1 MTRGRFITF
10 EGIEGAGKSSL
21 LRAVAAALA
30 APDSALGNART
41 RRTIVCTREPGG
53 TPLAEDIRALVL
65 ARRESGMPPATE
77 LLLMFAA
84 RSAHVS
90 QLIEPALARGDWVLC
105 DRFTDASRAYQ
116 GGGRGVDSGTIENLA
131 RMAHPG
137 LSPDL
142 TMLLDLPPEIGLQRV
157 RGRGDAGDRFEDEAL
172 GFFTRVRAAY
182 LELAM
187 REPRRIHV
195 LDATQ
200 SPAALLDQALSLVQA
215 L

>member
-1 MTRGRFITF
+1 VTRGRFITF

-21 LRAVAAALA
+21 SRALAAALA
-30 APDSALGNART
+30 AQEGAPTGRAIIS
-41 RRTIVCTREPGG
+41 TREPGG

-65 ARRESGMPPATE
+65 ARRDNGMPPATE

-84 RSAHVS
+84 RSAHVA

-116 GGGRGVDSGTIENLA
+116 GGGRGVDSRIIEDLA

-137 LSPDL
+137 LTPDL
-142 TMLLDLPPEIGLQRV
+142 TLLLDLPPEIGLQRA

-172 GFFTRVRAAY
+172 AFFARVRSSY
-182 LELAM
+182 LELA
-187 REPRRIHV
+187 RHEPRRIHV

-200 SPAALLDQALSLVQA
+200 SPQALLQQALVLVEG

>member
-1 MTRGRFITF
+1 MRRGRFITF

-21 LRAVAAALA
+21 LRAMAAALA
-30 APDSALGNART
+30 AQEGSPPGRAIIA
-41 RRTIVCTREPGG
+41 TREPGG

-65 ARRESGMPPATE
+65 ARREAGMPPATE

-84 RSAHVS
+84 RSAHVA

-116 GGGRGVDSGTIENLA
+116 GGGRGVDIHIIEDMA

-137 LSPDL
+137 LKPDL
-142 TMLLDLPPEIGLQRV
+142 TLLLDLPPEIGLQRA

-172 GFFTRVRAAY
+172 AFFARVRSRY
-182 LELAM
+182 LELAAC
-187 REPRRIHV
+187 EPQRIHV

-200 SPAALLDQALSLVQA
+200 SPEALLQQALLLVKA